1 MHSLGSTG
9 SNDTSL
15 PADPWTMAD
24 AEEVPA
30 VPAAPA
36 APVEP
41 LAVAK
46 ADSEE
51 PADLDDDV
59 SDATWRWQWRYDVS
73 EFERPKAWRI
83 HGRIYKTYA
92 DNMITI
98 IINTI

>member
-1 MHSLGSTG
+1 
-9 SNDTSL
+9 
-15 PADPWTMAD
+15 MAD

-59 SDATWRWQWRYDVS
+59 SDAT
-73 EFERPKAWRI
+73 
-83 HGRIYKTYA
+83 
-92 DNMITI
+92 
-98 IINTI
+98 